1 MQFLFWGQSI
11 AEICGFPGS
20 GSDCNSYNFKKS
32 LWRSSPRHS
41 PQIQNLSVF
50 LCFRRLFSKFYFIFW
65 GNIQSDIRDVNVL
78 GSLPTIYW
86 HNLNN
91 HCLIKF
97 TFYNFLPNRLFLFK
111 VMCLQVLSI
120 LTSSIEEPFI
130 DYFQWG
136 WYENKKKN
144 SRYTKIQEVKKPV
157 WVIINTFSHNNS
169 LTECSN
175 FKTVRKDIWPCD

>member
-1 MQFLFWGQSI
+1 
-11 AEICGFPGS
+11 
-20 GSDCNSYNFKKS
+20 
-32 LWRSSPRHS
+32 
-41 PQIQNLSVF
+41 
-50 LCFRRLFSKFYFIFW
+50 
-65 GNIQSDIRDVNVL
+65 
-78 GSLPTIYW
+78 
-86 HNLNN
+86 
-91 HCLIKF
+91 
-97 TFYNFLPNRLFLFK
+97 
-111 VMCLQVLSI
+111 MCLQVLSI
-120 LTSSIEEPFI
+120 LTSLIGEPFI